1 MKKLFL
7 TIFKNKTHQGACKD
21 GFQTR
26 TFEEPDLSKIKNQQF
41 DKSKAPHNDSILQ
54 ISAILHNIANRH

>member
-41 DKSKAPHNDSILQ
+41 DKSKAPLIQPKKKKTHPFLIHS
-54 ISAILHNIANRH
+54 